1 MRNIPLFE
9 VKNKLSFFVHLAE
22 QGESIGITRHG
33 KTSAVLVSADSQE
46 TLTSSYTKS
55 PFYLAYLNF
64 RKKLDFDSFTE
75 EEWKNTFDIKRNQTV
90 VRHPED
96 FE

>member
-22 QGESIGITRHG
+22 QGESIGITR
-33 KTSAVLVSADSQE
+33 ADSQE